1 MSTFT
6 KRYFDPKDENKH
18 LTLVWEPGYRNV
30 HIYYF
35 KKLIQIIEDPMEI
48 KKGTFFNSE
57 DVGKVSLAFTKER
70 PMKIELKV
78 EGRRY
83 KTVNKLK
90 RELPN
95 FVSIRILFAYF
106 TLTRTIGLFTLLNSL
121 SLSFVSPLGIYNTVC
136 FIGYLLTFILIKS
149 YPRIY
154 YVGTSIYGLVV
165 LMHILSWVGVY
176 PLGVRMNYDAFTSI
190 FVFILQAIVASYFI
204 RELKP
209 INNYIDKK
217 KPQTEDVLIDE
228 I

>member
-48 KKGTFFNSE
+48 KQGTFFNSE
-57 DVGKVSLAFTKER
+57 DVGEVSLAFTKER

-95 FVSIRILFAYF
+95 FVSIRMLFAFFVVARAIALYTVYDVISF
-106 TLTRTIGLFTLLNSL
+106 SLFY
-121 SLSFVSPLGIYNTVC
+121 PLIIYNVVYL
-136 FIGYLLTFILIKS
+136 IGYLLSFILIKN
-149 YPRIY
+149 YPRIF
-154 YVGTSIYGLVV
+154 YVGSALYGLVIV
-165 LMHILSWVGVY
+165 MHILSWLEIY
-176 PLGVRMNYDAFTSI
+176 PLGIRMNYDGFTSI
-190 FVFILQAIVASYFI
+190 VILIIQAIVLSYFI

-209 INNYIDKK
+209 IQRYIEMK
-217 KPQTEDVLIDE
+217 KPKQEDVLIDE